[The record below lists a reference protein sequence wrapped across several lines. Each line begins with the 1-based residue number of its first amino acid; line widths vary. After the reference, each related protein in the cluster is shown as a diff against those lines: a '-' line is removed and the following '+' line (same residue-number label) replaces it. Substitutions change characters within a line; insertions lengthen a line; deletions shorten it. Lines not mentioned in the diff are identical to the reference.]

1 MFRARILHIER
12 DTMVRS
18 HHARCIKMD
27 SDVRRYEKERT
38 MIAKNRDRSQCSM
51 FSRLWLLLVLV
62 SVLLLLAACGGSSTA
77 SATTSPAITPTP
89 TTVTSSVTPT
99 PTPTM
104 TQPTPTPTVAQPTPT
119 PTMAQ
124 PTPTAKAT
132 QVTSAPGQGSTRIV
146 MIVNNSDGS
155 FAFSP
160 ATLTVSAG
168 TTVIW
173 KNVSSAPHT
182 MTTDDGT
189 TADSGTI
196 AVGATF
202 HFKFATAGSFS
213 YHCNYHPYMKATI
226 IVK

>member
-1 MFRARILHIER
+1 
-12 DTMVRS
+12 MVRS
-18 HHARCIKMD
+18 HRARYIKMD

-38 MIAKNRDRSQCSM
+38 MIAKNIYRSQCGT
-51 FSRLWLLLVLV
+51 FSRPWLLVVLISVLV
-62 SVLLLLAACGGSSTA
+62 LLAACGGGSTA
-77 SATTSPAITPTP
+77 SATTSTAITPTP
-89 TTVTSSVTPT
+89 TAVTSSVTPT

-104 TQPTPTPTVAQPTPT
+104 TQPTPKPTVAQPTPK
-119 PTMAQ
+119 
-124 PTPTAKAT
+124 PTAKAT
-132 QVTSAPGQGSTRIV
+132 QVTSAPGQGSTPIV
-146 MIVNNSDGS
+146 MIINNSDGS

-160 ATLTVSAG
+160 TTLTVSAG

-173 KNVSSAPHT
+173 KNVSSVPHT

-196 AVGATF
+196 AAGATF
-202 HFKFATAGSFS
+202 HFKFATTGSFS

>member
-1 MFRARILHIER
+1 
-12 DTMVRS
+12 MVRS
-18 HHARCIKMD
+18 HHARCTKMD

-38 MIAKNRDRSQCSM
+38 MIAKNIYRSQRST
-51 FSRLWLLLVLV
+51 FSRFWLLVVLV
-62 SVLLLLAACGGSSTA
+62 SVLVLLAACGGGSTA
-77 SATTSPAITPTP
+77 SATTSTAITPTP

-119 PTMAQ
+119 PT
-124 PTPTAKAT
+124 AKAT
-132 QVTSAPGQGSTRIV
+132 QVTSAPGQGSTPIV
-146 MIVNNSDGS
+146 MISNNSDGS

-173 KNVSSAPHT
+173 KNVSPVPHT

>member
-1 MFRARILHIER
+1 
-12 DTMVRS
+12 MVRS
-18 HHARCIKMD
+18 HRARCIKMD
-27 SDVRRYEKERT
+27 SDVRRYEKEGT
-38 MIAKNRDRSQCSM
+38 MIAKNIYRSQRSM
-51 FSRLWLLLVLV
+51 FSQPWLLVVLISVLV
-62 SVLLLLAACGGSSTA
+62 LLAACGGGSSA
-77 SATTSPAITPTP
+77 SATTSTAITPTP

-99 PTPTM
+99 PM
-104 TQPTPTPTVAQPTPT
+104 PTVAQPT
-119 PTMAQ
+119 

-132 QVTSAPGQGSTRIV
+132 QVTSAPGQGSTPIV
-146 MIVNNSDGS
+146 MISNNSDGS

-173 KNVSSAPHT
+173 KNVSSVPHT

>member
-1 MFRARILHIER
+1 
-12 DTMVRS
+12 MVRS

-27 SDVRRYEKERT
+27 SDVIRYEKERT
-38 MIAKNRDRSQCSM
+38 MIAKNRDRSQRST
-51 FSRLWLLLVLV
+51 FSRFWLLVVLV
-62 SVLLLLAACGGSSTA
+62 SVLVLLAACGGGSTA
-77 SATTSPAITPTP
+77 SATTSTAITPTP

-99 PTPTM
+99 PTPT
-104 TQPTPTPTVAQPTPT
+104 VAQPT
-119 PTMAQ
+119 

-132 QVTSAPGQGSTRIV
+132 QVTSAPGQGSTPIV
-146 MIVNNSDGS
+146 MIINNSDGS

-173 KNVSSAPHT
+173 KNVSSVPHT